1 MPAKTEKQKKFFGA
15 VMGAK
20 KGQQNVSGE
29 AKKVA
34 KKLPKREIK
43 KFLKKEDEEDEQ
55 SLGTVPMKPDWMN
68 KSKDKFQARKSAKE
82 LGKNPTRKTAK
93 QIRDE
98 EDNEEKSCWEGY
110 TKKGTKMKGNKKV
123 NNCVKENTEASNIRK
138 FIEAIL
144 TKNYSSANN
153 HLKQVVETKLAKRIQ
168 SELNTPLF

>member
-68 KSKDKFQARKSAKE
+68 KSKDKFSVRKSAKE

-93 QIRDE
+93 QIRGEEDE
-98 EDNEEKSCWEGY
+98 EKKSCWKGY
-110 TKKGTKMKGNKKV
+110 KKKGTKMKGDKKV
-123 NNCVKENTEASNIRK
+123 NNCVKENTEFTSISK
-138 FIEAIL
+138 FVEAIL
-144 TKNYSSANN
+144 TKNYASANK
-153 HLKQVVETKLAKRIQ
+153 HLKQAVDTKLSKIIQ